1 MVSEPLP
8 APISATSGLVY
19 STELTA
25 ARLDEI
31 RQAAGDA
38 GLRNVT
44 VLAAGE
50 RAPVS
55 GLLCSLPRWNDS
67 LTDRAILIP
76 RKRPPLHP
84 GPLLALELATFLPHV
99 VPRRRWVPI
108 SNESRETPAHGV
120 EIRGAE
126 AVVCLGVPQW

>member
-1 MVSEPLP
+1 MVSQPLP

-50 RAPVS
+50 RLSAA
-55 GLLCSLPRWNDS
+55 CC
-67 LTDRAILIP
+67 
-76 RKRPPLHP
+76 
-84 GPLLALELATFLPHV
+84 
-99 VPRRRWVPI
+99 
-108 SNESRETPAHGV
+108 AHCHGGTT
-120 EIRGAE
+120 R
-126 AVVCLGVPQW
+126 